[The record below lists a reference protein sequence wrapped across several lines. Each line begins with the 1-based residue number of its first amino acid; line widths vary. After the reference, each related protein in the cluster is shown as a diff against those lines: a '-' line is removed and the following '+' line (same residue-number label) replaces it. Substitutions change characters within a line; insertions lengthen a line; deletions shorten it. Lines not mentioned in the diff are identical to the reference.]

1 MRRFA
6 VVGNPIA
13 HSKSPVIH
21 AGFAEQCGHQ
31 IDYQKILVEPGEFDA
46 VVTAFFD
53 QGGAGLNV
61 TAPFK
66 EEAFNVAA
74 VRTEAAEDA
83 KAANTLW
90 LDARG
95 QVCAHNTDGSG
106 LLRDLEVNL
115 AWSIDGANVLVL
127 GAGGAM
133 RGVLGA
139 FCERAPATVHVA
151 NRTVEKAEQLAAL
164 LAGKVALSTSGLQN
178 IPDSPWDIVIN
189 GLSSGWA
196 GDFPDLVVPNL
207 APSGAAYDLLYS
219 NEPTPFMRWAQMR
232 GVEHVS
238 DGLGMLV
245 EQAADSYVVW
255 HSQRPETAEVTSRL
269 RGV

>member
-1 MRRFA
+1 
-6 VVGNPIA
+6 
-13 HSKSPVIH
+13 
-21 AGFAEQCGHQ
+21 
-31 IDYQKILVEPGEFDA
+31 
-46 VVTAFFD
+46 
-53 QGGAGLNV
+53 
-61 TAPFK
+61 
-66 EEAFNVAA
+66 
-74 VRTEAAEDA
+74 
-83 KAANTLW
+83 
-90 LDARG
+90 
-95 QVCAHNTDGSG
+95 
-106 LLRDLEVNL
+106 
-115 AWSIDGANVLVL
+115 
-127 GAGGAM
+127 M

-151 NRTVEKAEQLAAL
+151 NRTVAKAEQLAAL
-164 LAGKVALSTSGLQN
+164 LAGKVALSTSGLQD

-245 EQAADSYVVW
+245 EQAADSYAVW

>member
-1 MRRFA
+1 
-6 VVGNPIA
+6 
-13 HSKSPVIH
+13 
-21 AGFAEQCGHQ
+21 
-31 IDYQKILVEPGEFDA
+31 
-46 VVTAFFD
+46 
-53 QGGAGLNV
+53 
-61 TAPFK
+61 
-66 EEAFNVAA
+66 
-74 VRTEAAEDA
+74 
-83 KAANTLW
+83 LW
-90 LDARG
+90 LDAGG
-95 QVCAHNTDGSG
+95 QICAHNTDGSG

-115 AWSIDGANVLVL
+115 AWSIDGANILVL

-139 FCERAPATVHVA
+139 LCERAPATIHIA
-151 NRTVEKAEQLAAL
+151 NRTVSKAEQLAAL
-164 LAGKVALSTSGLQN
+164 VAGKVSLSTGGLQD
-178 IPDSPWDIVIN
+178 IPDLPWDIVIN

-196 GDFPDLVVPNL
+196 GDFPDLLVPSL

-245 EQAADSYVVW
+245 EQAADSYAVW
-255 HSQRPETAEVTSRL
+255 HSQRPDTAEVTLRL